1 MLNYTLLTGWLKEH
15 SNWDGVIVT
24 DWADINNLYQRD
36 KICGSAKEAIKLAIN
51 AGIDMAMT
59 PYEWSFCIDLKNLVE
74 EGEVS
79 MERIDDAVR
88 RILRMK
94 FRLNLFE
101 RPYWSPSE
109 YPDFGSDKHA
119 LVARKAAEESITLL
133 KNEGGILPLQTGA
146 KVLVAGPN
154 ANSMR
159 TLNGGWTLSW
169 QGEKADV
176 YAGEYNTILE
186 AVIQR
191 AGHARI
197 SYEPG
202 VTYKTADP
210 PTIDILYWEEN
221 KPEIEKAVAAA
232 RKVDY
237 ILLCIGENSY
247 AETPGNLSDLTLSR
261 NQLQLAKALT
271 ATEKPVILVLNEGR
285 PRIISEIEP
294 LAKAVVHLYLPGN
307 YGGDGFSQGAVW
319 RCKSEW

>member
-1 MLNYTLLTGWLKEH
+1 
-15 SNWDGVIVT
+15 
-24 DWADINNLYQRD
+24 
-36 KICGSAKEAIKLAIN
+36 
-51 AGIDMAMT
+51 
-59 PYEWSFCIDLKNLVE
+59 
-74 EGEVS
+74 
-79 MERIDDAVR
+79 
-88 RILRMK
+88 
-94 FRLNLFE
+94 
-101 RPYWSPSE
+101 
-109 YPDFGSDKHA
+109 
-119 LVARKAAEESITLL
+119 
-133 KNEGGILPLQTGA
+133 
-146 KVLVAGPN
+146 
-154 ANSMR
+154 MR

-247 AETPGNLSDLTLSR
+247 AETPVSFQR
-261 NQLQLAKALT
+261 
-271 ATEKPVILVLNEGR
+271 
-285 PRIISEIEP
+285 
-294 LAKAVVHLYLPGN
+294 
-307 YGGDGFSQGAVW
+307 
-319 RCKSEW
+319 

>member
-1 MLNYTLLTGWLKEH
+1 M
-15 SNWDGVIVT
+15 
-24 DWADINNLYQRD
+24 
-36 KICGSAKEAIKLAIN
+36 
-51 AGIDMAMT
+51 
-59 PYEWSFCIDLKNLVE
+59 
-74 EGEVS
+74 
-79 MERIDDAVR
+79 
-88 RILRMK
+88 
-94 FRLNLFE
+94 
-101 RPYWSPSE
+101 
-109 YPDFGSDKHA
+109 
-119 LVARKAAEESITLL
+119 
-133 KNEGGILPLQTGA
+133 
-146 KVLVAGPN
+146 
-154 ANSMR
+154 
-159 TLNGGWTLSW
+159 
-169 QGEKADV
+169 
-176 YAGEYNTILE
+176 
-186 AVIQR
+186 IQR

-271 ATEKPVILVLNEGR
+271 ATGKPVILVLNEGR

-307 YGGDGFSQGAVW
+307 YGGDALAKVLYGDVNPSGKLPYTYPRYVHSLANYDHKPCESMDTMEGAYNYNAVMSVQWAFGYGLSYTTFTYSNLKVDKSHFKPADVLSFSVDITNDGERRGKESILLFTSDEIASLTPDVRRLRAFHKVELAPGEKKTVTMEVKAEDLAFVDLDGKW
-319 RCKSEW
+319 RLEEGRFKVQVGDQVLTVYCDETKAWNTSNR